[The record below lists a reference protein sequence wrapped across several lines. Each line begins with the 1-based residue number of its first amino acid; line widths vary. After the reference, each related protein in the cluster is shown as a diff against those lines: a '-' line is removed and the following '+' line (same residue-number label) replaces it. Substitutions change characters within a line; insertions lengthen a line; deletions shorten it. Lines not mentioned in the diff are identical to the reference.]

1 MFGAMSDRY
10 PWLPYPGFLHRDVKP
25 ANLLLTEDGTLKLA
39 DFGQARPHDA
49 QQLNE
54 SQHGNGS
61 AGRSGCYT
69 AAVATRWCFACWCN
83 QLAVQRLWQAHV
95 CAPSTF
101 CRRSTPH

>member
-1 MFGAMSDRY
+1 MWTAPCNVVKQGTDGPWGLGAMSDWY
-10 PWLPYPGFLHRDVKP
+10 PWLPNPGFLHRDVKP

-49 QQLNE
+49 QQLQG

-69 AAVATRWCFACWCN
+69 AAVATRWCFAW
-83 QLAVQRLWQAHV
+83 
-95 CAPSTF
+95 
-101 CRRSTPH
+101 